1 MTPGYKL
8 LFHYLFVVSLR
19 QITLPLKLLFL
30 HQLNED
36 NNYFNYDNSQQLV
49 SIFYVPSTMLSTLHG
64 LHHLII
70 TITLWGGYYYHLLFT
85 DIDEKNEAVF
95 LFEATWLVTD
105 KIEMSVQEVWPQ
117 SLFLTP
123 DTALLIAPATYVCY
137 DVKIRHSTKGA

>member
-1 MTPGYKL
+1 MVRNKSSGVWHLGTN

-36 NNYFNYDNSQQLV
+36 NYFNYDNSQQLG
-49 SIFYVPSTMLSTLHG
+49 SIFYVPSTMQNTLYG

-70 TITLWGGYYYHLLFT
+70 TTILWGGYYYHHFT

-95 LFEATWLVTD
+95 LFKATWLVTG
-105 KIEMSVQEVWPQ
+105 KIEMSV
-117 SLFLTP
+117 
-123 DTALLIAPATYVCY
+123 
-137 DVKIRHSTKGA
+137 